1 MPPKKSLTLVLTN
14 TCLYLHGMYFWHFC
28 LSTWPRGK
36 MQHLTKS
43 HQSFLVFKMQFI
55 SLLLALSLI
64 FQEDKKHGSKITTNS
79 SIFVTS
85 LDVTFQKQL
94 SMQIKEMKWNNYD
107 VLYSFFFNERLW
119 KCDTNFWKR
128 NILSQIPFFQKS
140 SNYNRKLCFWERCH
154 HTHVYWLHI

>member
-1 MPPKKSLTLVLTN
+1 
-14 TCLYLHGMYFWHFC
+14 
-28 LSTWPRGK
+28 

-107 VLYSFFFNERLW
+107 VLYSFFFNERL
-119 KCDTNFWKR
+119 
-128 NILSQIPFFQKS
+128 
-140 SNYNRKLCFWERCH
+140 
-154 HTHVYWLHI
+154 